1 MTKAAHDRDLRFHGP
16 IGLVPA
22 LVTLKDANFGAVPF
36 DRIGRASS
44 QMGIAAAFAAAE
56 RSNKL
61 QFLDDEGTLLHST
74 APDPRRSSSMR
85 ADKKYGIRTTSPPP
99 VKKLCKSPLEF
110 DPLLR

>member
-22 LVTLKDANFGAVPF
+22 LVTLKDANFGAIPF

-44 QMGIAAAFAAAE
+44 QMGIAAAFAAAK

-61 QFLDDEGTLLHST
+61 QFLDNEGTLLHST
-74 APDPRRSSSMR
+74 APTPDGRVPCGLTKGAELGQHRHNR
-85 ADKKYGIRTTSPPP
+85 
-99 VKKLCKSPLEF
+99 
-110 DPLLR
+110 